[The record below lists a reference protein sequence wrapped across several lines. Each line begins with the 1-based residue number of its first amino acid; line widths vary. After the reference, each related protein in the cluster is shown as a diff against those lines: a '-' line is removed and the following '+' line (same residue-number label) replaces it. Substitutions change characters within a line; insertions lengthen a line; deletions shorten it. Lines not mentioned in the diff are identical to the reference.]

1 MYKSNYMKIKISN
14 IILGLVAISFGIT
27 GCQKGDNL
35 TANPNVAAESS
46 TIPSSLLLNHITA
59 NLMKEEDPIT
69 SNVYKYNQNLVSNYT
84 YYFGSNAYSW
94 STTSTTY
101 DNIKYCVKMEEQ
113 ALNQYKNRT
122 NVYFALSKFFKAY
135 SYIWLTQRVGDI
147 PMSEANNIN
156 NLTPKYDS
164 QHDVYKQSLAL
175 LDSANIILGSLIS
188 TANAN
193 TKVDASGDVF
203 GLTYAQWQKAVNTYK
218 LRVLISLSKRADDN
232 ADLNIKSQFAAI
244 LANPTQYPIMTSN
257 SDNIVYKYNSAY
269 NQYPPQRYGYAQY
282 NNCVNISKT
291 WINATVPN
299 KDPRVLALLSPGVLS
314 ITAANPVGSFNNY
327 VGQEQDS
334 SISAMKFTF
343 TNSTYLAGLSYNR
356 YMTPNNIGGSLSEP
370 YILLGYSEMCFN
382 IAEAANRGW
391 VTGQTAATWYTK
403 GVQASLD
410 FYGIKQGGT
419 ITIGNNDG
427 TKPSLGTATYDVNG
441 FLANIAYSAD
451 PATGL
456 TQILTQKYVSFFLNS
471 GFESFYQW
479 RRTGV
484 PAFKEGGV
492 GIGTPSFKI
501 PLRWQYPVDET
512 NYNPT
517 NNKSA
522 LTAQYGGTDDL
533 NAKMWLI
540 K

>member
-14 IILGLVAISFGIT
+14 IILGLVAVSFGIT
-27 GCQKGDNL
+27 GCQKGDL
-35 TANPNVAAESS
+35 LPNPNVAAESS
-46 TIPSSLLLNHITA
+46 TVPASLLLNHITA

-69 SNVYKYNQNLVSNYT
+69 SNVWKWNQNTVSNYT
-84 YYFGSNAYSW
+84 YYYGSNAYNW

-113 ALNQYKNRT
+113 AFNQYKNKT

-147 PMSEANNIN
+147 PMSQSNDIN

-175 LDSANIILGSLIS
+175 LDSANIQIAALIS
-188 TANAN
+188 ASNAG

-203 GLTYAQWQKAVNTYK
+203 GLTYAQWQKAINTYK

-244 LANPTQYPIMTSN
+244 VNNPTQYPIMTSN
-257 SDNIVYKYNSAY
+257 SDNVKFVFNSAY

-282 NNCVNISKT
+282 NNCINISKT
-291 WINATVPN
+291 WIGATVPN
-299 KDPRVLALLSPGVLS
+299 KDPRVLALLSPGAFS
-314 ITAANPVGSFNNY
+314 IDAANPVGSFSNY
-327 VGQEQDS
+327 VGQETDS
-334 SISAMKFTF
+334 AIASMKFTY
-343 TNSTYLAGLSYNR
+343 TNNTPLASLSYNR
-356 YMTPNNIGGSLSEP
+356 YMTPSNIGGTLSEP

-391 VTGQTAATWYTK
+391 VTSQTASTWYTK

-410 FYGIKQGGT
+410 WYGIKQGGT
-419 ITIGNNDG
+419 VTVGNNDG
-427 TKPSLGTATYDVNG
+427 TKPALGTATYDVTT
-441 FLANIAYSAD
+441 FLTNIAYAGD
-451 PATGL
+451 NATGL
-456 TQILTQKYVSFFLNS
+456 TQILNQKYVSFFLNS
-471 GFESFYQW
+471 GFESYYQW

-484 PAFKEGGV
+484 PTFKEGGS

-512 NYNPT
+512 NYNTT
-517 NNKSA
+517 NNKAA
-522 LTAQYGGTDDL
+522 LQSQYGGTDDL

>member
-1 MYKSNYMKIKISN
+1 MSKSNYMKIKFSN
-14 IILGLVAISFGIT
+14 IILGLVAVSFGIT
-27 GCQKGDNL
+27 GCQKGDL
-35 TANPNVAAESS
+35 LYNPNVAAESS
-46 TIPSSLLLNHITA
+46 TIPSSLILNHITA

-69 SNVYKYNQNLVSNYT
+69 SNVWKWNQNTVSNYT
-84 YYFGSNAYSW
+84 YYYGTNAYNW

-113 ALNQYKNRT
+113 AFNQYKNKT

-147 PMSEANNIN
+147 PMSQSNDIN
-156 NLTPKYDS
+156 NLTPKYDT

-175 LDSANIILGSLIS
+175 LDSANLQIAALIS
-188 TANAN
+188 SANAN

-203 GLTYAQWQKAVNTYK
+203 GLTYAQWQKAINTYK

-232 ADLNIKSQFAAI
+232 ADLNIKSQFATI
-244 LANPTQYPIMTSN
+244 VNNPTQYPIMTSN
-257 SDNIVYKYNSAY
+257 SDNVKFVYNSAY

-282 NNCVNISKT
+282 NNCINISKT
-291 WINATVPN
+291 WIGATVPN

-314 ITAANPVGSFNNY
+314 IDANNPVGSFTNY
-327 VGQEQDS
+327 VGQDEDS
-334 SISAMKFTF
+334 AISAMKYTF
-343 TNSTYLAGLSYNR
+343 TNNTPLAGLSYNR
-356 YMTPNNIGGSLSEP
+356 YMTPTNIGGTLSEP
-370 YILLGYSEMCFN
+370 YIILGYSEMCFN

-391 VTGQTAATWYTK
+391 ITTQSAATWYAK

-410 FYGIKQGGT
+410 WYGIKQGGT

-427 TKPSLGTATYDVNG
+427 TKPSLGTATYDVNT
-441 FLANIAYSAD
+441 FLTNIAYAGD
-451 PATGL
+451 NATGL
-456 TQILTQKYVSFFLNS
+456 TQILNQKYVSFFLNS
-471 GFESFYQW
+471 GFESYYQW
-479 RRTGV
+479 RRTGS
-484 PAFKEGGV
+484 PAFKEGGS

-501 PLRWQYPVDET
+501 PLRWQYPVDEA

-517 NNKSA
+517 NNKAA
-522 LTAQYGGTDDL
+522 LSSQYGGTDDL

>member
-27 GCQKGDNL
+27 GCQKGDL
-35 TANPNVAAESS
+35 LSNPNVAAESS
-46 TIPSSLLLNHITA
+46 TIPSSLILNHITA

-69 SNVYKYNQNLVSNYT
+69 SNVWKWNQNTVSNYT
-84 YYFGSNAYSW
+84 YYYGNNSYNW
-94 STTSTTY
+94 STTGTTY
-101 DNIKYCVKMEEQ
+101 DNIKYCLKMEEQ
-113 ALNQYKNRT
+113 AFNQYKNKT

-147 PMSEANNIN
+147 PMSQSNDIN
-156 NLTPKYDS
+156 NLEPKYDS

-175 LDSANIILGSLIS
+175 LDSANLQMAALIS
-188 TANAN
+188 SANAN
-193 TKVDASGDVF
+193 TKVDAGDIF
-203 GLTYAQWQKAVNTYK
+203 GLTYAQWQKAINTYK

-244 LANPTQYPIMTSN
+244 VNNPTQYPIMTSN
-257 SDNIVYKYNSAY
+257 SDNVKYVFNSAY

-282 NNCVNISKT
+282 NNCINISKT
-291 WINATVPN
+291 WIGATVPN

-314 ITAANPVGSFNNY
+314 IDAANPVGSFSNY
-327 VGQEQDS
+327 VGQETDS
-334 SISAMKFTF
+334 AISAMKFTF
-343 TNSTYLAGLSYNR
+343 TNNTPLASLSYNR
-356 YMTPNNIGGSLSEP
+356 YMTPSNIGGTISEP
-370 YILLGYSEMCFN
+370 YILVGYSEMCFN
-382 IAEAANRGW
+382 IAEAVNRGW
-391 VTGQTAATWYTK
+391 VTGQTTKSWYDK

-410 FYGIKQGGT
+410 WYGIKQGGT
-419 ITIGNNDG
+419 VTVGNNDG
-427 TKPSLGTATYDVNG
+427 TKPALGTATYDVNT
-441 FLANIAYSAD
+441 FLTNIAYAGD
-451 PATGL
+451 NATGL
-456 TQILTQKYVSFFLNS
+456 TQILNQKYVSFFLNS
-471 GFESFYQW
+471 GFESYYQW

-484 PAFKEGGV
+484 PTFKEGGS

-517 NNKSA
+517 NNKAA
-522 LTAQYGGTDDL
+522 LQSQYGGTDDL